1 MRRRGY
7 FKRPKLDK
15 ALPNLAFSKATIWLR
30 YLQVDGREVAR
41 AYLYILSNLHKQPF
55 GFMEDVFVAE
65 NYRSKG
71 LGTKLVQELI
81 NAAKQNNCYKL
92 VATSRHARPKVHDW
106 YIGLGFK
113 DWGKEFRIDF

>member
-1 MRRRGY
+1 MEI
-7 FKRPKLDK
+7 KQKTIK
-15 ALPNLAFSKATIWLR
+15 ANGIKFFV
-30 YLQVDGREVAR
+30 QVDGREVAR